1 MVLAA
6 CADPPRSCSPDPQTG
21 SALVGSDA
29 KLSRRRT
36 VAGRLAAMTAP
47 TASSPRS
54 ILAATW
60 ALFAGVFLLTAGNG
74 LQFTTVGVR
83 STVED
88 FDSLAIGVMTAAYY
102 VGFLAGAGFTNRSL
116 GRVGHLRV
124 FAALASTASAS
135 VLMHTLFVNPFSWSL
150 MRIATGFCVAGLF
163 IVIESWIND
172 QATNSTRGILMSTY
186 MVTVLGGRAAGQAL
200 LNVGDPGG
208 FDLFVMSSVM
218 VSMALVP
225 MMMSATSA
233 PPVVIPERMSFAEL
247 RAVAPTGVLT
257 IFVSGWTTAV
267 LGGLSAVY
275 AIRVGMDTGQVSL
288 FVGSLIIGAAI
299 LQIPIGTLSDRIR
312 RRLVMLGVSVI
323 SIVLLFSVAAAPET
337 GWVPVVLIGLV
348 GGFTYPMYGL
358 GVALTND
365 WIPDEKRAAASM
377 LLMIV
382 NGIAAIIGPIVASIA
397 MDADPAQMFV
407 SLAVV
412 QIAFAGYL
420 AVRIVVRAPKPVE
433 AQSRFAPLAD
443 RVTAFVL
450 QRRSGAAGTDEQEQ

>member
-1 MVLAA
+1 
-6 CADPPRSCSPDPQTG
+6 
-21 SALVGSDA
+21 
-29 KLSRRRT
+29 
-36 VAGRLAAMTAP
+36 MTATP
-47 TASSPRS
+47 LPATRHV
-54 ILAATW
+54 LAATW

-83 STVED
+83 STVEA

-102 VGFLAGAGFTNRSL
+102 VGFLAGAGFTYRSL

-135 VLMHTLFVNPFSWSL
+135 VLLHTLFVNPVSWSL
-150 MRIATGFCVAGLF
+150 MRAATGFCLAGLF

-172 QATNSTRGILMSTY
+172 QATNATRGVLMSAY

-233 PPVVIPERMSFAEL
+233 PPVVIPERMSFTEL
-247 RAVAPTGVLT
+247 RAVAPTGVIT

-267 LGGLSAVY
+267 LGGLAAVY
-275 AIRVGMDTGQVSL
+275 ATRVGMDTGQVSL
-288 FVGSLIIGAAI
+288 FVGSLIVGAAVF
-299 LQIPIGTLSDRIR
+299 QIPIGGLSDRIR

-323 SIVLLFSVAAAPET
+323 AIVLLLAVAAAPET

-382 NGIAAIIGPIVASIA
+382 NGVGAIVGPIVASIV
-397 MDADPAQMFV
+397 MDAEPARMFI

-412 QIAFAGYL
+412 QIIFAVYL
-420 AVRIVVRAPKPVE
+420 AVRIVIRAPKPVE

-450 QRRSGAAGTDEQEQ
+450 QRRSAAGTDQSEQ

>member
-1 MVLAA
+1 MDA
-6 CADPPRSCSPDPQTG
+6 PP
-21 SALVGSDA
+21 
-29 KLSRRRT
+29 SRRT
-36 VAGRLAAMTAP
+36 
-47 TASSPRS
+47 

-60 ALFAGVFLLTAGNG
+60 ALFVGVFLLTAGNG

-83 STVED
+83 STIEG

-102 VGFLAGAGFTNRSL
+102 VGFLAGAVFTYRSL

-124 FAALASTASAS
+124 FAALASTGSAS
-135 VLMHTLFVNPFSWSL
+135 VLLHSLLVSPVSWSL
-150 MRIATGFCVAGLF
+150 MRVATGFCLAGLF

-172 QATNSTRGILMSTY
+172 QATNATRGVLMSAY

-225 MMMSATSA
+225 MMMSATST
-233 PPVVIPERMSFAEL
+233 PPVVVPEPMRFAEL
-247 RAVAPTGVLT
+247 RSIAPTGVIT

-267 LGGLSAVY
+267 LGGLAAVY
-275 AIRVGMDTGQVSL
+275 ATRVGMDTGQVSL
-288 FVGSLIIGAAI
+288 FVGSLIVGAA
-299 LQIPIGTLSDRIR
+299 LFQLPIGSLSDRFR
-312 RRLVMLGVSVI
+312 RRLVVLGVSVI
-323 SIVLLFSVAAAPET
+323 AIVLLLALAAAPAT
-337 GWVPVVLIGLV
+337 GWTPIVLVGLV

-365 WIPDEKRAAASM
+365 WIPDEKRVAASM

-382 NGIAAIIGPIVASIA
+382 NGVAAIIGPVVASLA
-397 MDADPAQMFV
+397 MDGDPSRLFV
-407 SLAVV
+407 SLAVLHAV
-412 QIAFAGYL
+412 FAGFL
-420 AVRIVVRAPKPVE
+420 AVRIAVRAPKPVA
-433 AQSRFAPLAD
+433 AQSRFAPVAD

-450 QRRSGAAGTDEQEQ
+450 QRRPSGPGTERSEQ